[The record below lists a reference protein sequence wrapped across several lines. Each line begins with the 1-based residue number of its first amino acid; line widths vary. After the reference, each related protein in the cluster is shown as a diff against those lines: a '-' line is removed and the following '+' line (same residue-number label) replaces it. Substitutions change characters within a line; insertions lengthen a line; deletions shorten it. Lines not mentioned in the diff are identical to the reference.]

1 MQPEIKQSIINT
13 FLPFNPERILLFG
26 SQARGDADDES
37 DIDIVI
43 VYPTEKRFM
52 DRLEELYLAW
62 NIPKAVDILAYTPDE
77 YRTMKI
83 ESLFVQE
90 IVKESEVLYE
100 RH

>member
-52 DRLEELYLAW
+52 DRLKELYLAW